1 MADLLKNE
9 WLLRNN
15 NSMFS
20 EKTLPTPGVL
30 HNSSSALQLQFNVT
44 LDAFHK
50 ATREGFRLQDVNK
63 APLVQRRKLKKASD
77 DRSSTDSSHSS
88 GSMPQGSQNSSVGA
102 GSTLA
107 PSTNRESPVR
117 NLSTNSNISNTSS
130 ASHSSTHSMGF
141 VPQRISPVD
150 IVSSQI
156 SGVVSPDVCVIEP
169 STSVDNIAYQ
179 EILSSDSE
187 DSLQGE
193 TPFQASRGT
202 KRKHSLE
209 EDYSDNYDDSDD
221 DDDDDIDLDSDSVEE
236 IDSEPITIDSDDD
249 EEGTTANEENLRKLN
264 SRSNL
269 HEQSKRPRLDG
280 TIIIDD

>member
-1 MADLLKNE
+1 MADLKKNE

-30 HNSSSALQLQFNVT
+30 NTTSNTLQMQFSAT
-44 LDAFHK
+44 MDAFHK

-63 APLVQRRKLKKASD
+63 APLAQRRKKKKASD
-77 DRSSTDSSHSS
+77 ERSSTDSSQS
-88 GSMPQGSQNSSVGA
+88 GGSVPQGSQSSSGGA
-102 GSTLA
+102 HLISLS
-107 PSTNRESPVR
+107 PRDSPVR

-130 ASHSSTHSMGF
+130 TSHSSTHSLGF
-141 VPQRISPVD
+141 VPLRTTPVGLG
-150 IVSSQI
+150 SSQNTTGFNT
-156 SGVVSPDVCVIEP
+156 SDVCVIEP

-187 DSLQGE
+187 NSVTDDP
-193 TPFQASRGT
+193 PFQKMRGV

-209 EDYSDNYDDSDD
+209 EDYSDLDDDSEEENDD
-221 DDDDDIDLDSDSVEE
+221 NDKL
-236 IDSEPITIDSDDD
+236 TDD
-249 EEGTTANEENLRKLN
+249 ESDN
-264 SRSNL
+264 SDCIIIDDEDDGESESYSSDESISELQNKKKITRSNKKCRK
-269 HEQSKRPRLDG
+269 ES